1 MRRETLMFLLGSLI
15 GAGAAYVASTRKEE
29 ILNKIQ
35 EIQEEIKKSDL
46 PEKAK
51 ALIKDI
57 AENIQTL
64 ITSSEEALTEAE
76 KKDILE
82 EVETKIQKLEEAI
95 QREE

>member
-1 MRRETLMFLLGSLI
+1 MKRETLMFLLGSLI

-29 ILNKIQ
+29 IINKIQ
-35 EIQEEIKKSDL
+35 ELQEEIKKSDL
-46 PEKAK
+46 PERAK
-51 ALIKDI
+51 ALVKDI
-57 AENIQTL
+57 AESIQAL

>member
-1 MRRETLMFLLGSLI
+1 MKRETLMFLLGSLI

-29 ILNKIQ
+29 IINKIQ
-35 EIQEEIKKSDL
+35 ELQEEIKKSDL
-46 PEKAK
+46 PERAK
-51 ALIKDI
+51 ALVKGI
-57 AENIQTL
+57 AESIQAL